1 MSLSFFTFVHS
12 ALFLHISFRVLLSP
26 QVFVHLSLSALCLNS
41 PKATFV
47 LTAWQLLHHP
57 RWLLSS
63 PLAPSF
69 LPSQVLPAS
78 ILTFLLLSISAL
90 SSFLK
95 CPPPPPSSPSSS
107 SAALPEDRADA
118 ARQNSQNVTMLS
130 YSGSVAAAALLHL
143 SIPFSITT
151 SIHHAICVF
160 ISATQ
165 CSVLRFIVFYHFH
178 SSLRQLSLS
187 LHPFP

>member
-57 RWLLSS
+57 RWLISS

-78 ILTFLLLSISAL
+78 ILTFFAFYICSV
-90 SSFLK
+90 FVPK
-95 CPPPPPSSPSSS
+95 VPPPPPSSPSSS

-187 LHPFP
+187 LRPFP